1 MKNKKVAAETT
12 TSQLQIDNDLTI
24 TEFTTNSAKFQYNCS
39 FCHRQL
45 GNNSVIFSGI
55 SACKKCYTLSHLLV
69 NNLRRHWRQ
78 YSKRFEVKR

>member
-1 MKNKKVAAETT
+1 MKNKKVVAETT
-12 TSQLQIDNDLTI
+12 TSQLQIDHNLTI

-45 GNNSVIFSGI
+45 GNNSVIFGGI
-55 SACKKCYTLSHLLV
+55 GACPKCFRLSHLFV
-69 NNLRRHWRQ
+69 NRLRRYRRE